1 MGNGRISNKINA
13 QKTSLKQAHFCKSC
27 QNRVLKTREILYPI
41 INGSGTLTRI
51 VKSMVNQLVLAFL
64 LSGLIAALAYWRGS
78 LAPSG
83 AIGALLVGTVIYGF
97 GGWIWGILLAL
108 FFISSSLLS
117 HYKEREKQA
126 VAEKFDK
133 GHRRD
138 LGQVLANGGAGAMVA
153 LLHGFFPSPL
163 WLPLFLGTMA
173 TVTADTW
180 ATELGTL
187 SQRPPRLI
195 TNGRVVP
202 VGTSGGISPFGT
214 AVSFTGGLLIGLVA
228 GLLSQD
234 HVLALTLTGGVGGL
248 AGSLGDSFLGATV
261 QQIYTCTVYQ
271 NETEKK
277 VHCGQPTRP
286 LRGWRWMNN
295 DLVNFLASVFG
306 GVTAVLVYSLLVA

>member
-1 MGNGRISNKINA
+1 
-13 QKTSLKQAHFCKSC
+13 
-27 QNRVLKTREILYPI
+27 
-41 INGSGTLTRI
+41 
-51 VKSMVNQLVLAFL
+51 
-64 LSGLIAALAYWRGS
+64 
-78 LAPSG
+78 
-83 AIGALLVGTVIYGF
+83 
-97 GGWIWGILLAL
+97 
-108 FFISSSLLS
+108 
-117 HYKEREKQA
+117 
-126 VAEKFDK
+126 
-133 GHRRD
+133 
-138 LGQVLANGGAGAMVA
+138 
-153 LLHGFFPSPL
+153 
-163 WLPLFLGTMA
+163 MA

-234 HVLALTLTGGVGGL
+234 HILALTLTGGVGGL

-261 QQIYTCTVYQ
+261 QQIYTCTVCQ
-271 NETEKK
+271 KETEKK

-286 LRGWRWMNN
+286 LRGWPWMNN

>member
-1 MGNGRISNKINA
+1 MID
-13 QKTSLKQAHFCKSC
+13 
-27 QNRVLKTREILYPI
+27 P
-41 INGSGTLTRI
+41 
-51 VKSMVNQLVLAFL
+51 LVLAFL
-64 LSGLIAALAYWRGS
+64 LSGLVAALAYWRGS
-78 LAPSG
+78 LAASG
-83 AIGALLVGTVIYGF
+83 AAGALLVGTIIFGF
-97 GGWIWGILLAL
+97 GGWIWGVLLAL

-138 LGQVLANGGAGAMVA
+138 LGQVLANGGVGAIVA

-163 WLPLFLGTMA
+163 WLPLFLGAMA

-195 TNGRVVP
+195 TTGRVVS

-214 AVSFTGGLLIGLVA
+214 AVSFIGGLLIGLAA
-228 GLLSQD
+228 GLMSQNNI
-234 HVLALTLTGGVGGL
+234 VALTITGGVGGL

-261 QQIYTCTVYQ
+261 QQIFYCAVCQ
-271 NETEKK
+271 KETEKK
-277 VHCGQPTRP
+277 FHCGQPTRP
-286 LRGWRWMNN
+286 LRGWGWMNN
-295 DLVNFLASVFG
+295 DMVNFLSSVFG
-306 GVTAVLVYSLLVA
+306 GGTAVLAYTLLLA